1 MATFIPEWAQASGR
15 DLHIRRA
22 LAGLDD
28 EHVVRRP
35 LRQGAAGG
43 HGGQVGDC
51 PAAVFVQHPQRGW
64 LALGWCADP
73 FAALDPAQLFESEPR
88 QAFAESL
95 DRLQALGAAPGTAG
109 PGMAALLVL
118 WGCSDDEAQQLQRE
132 QADRHGL
139 RLVSREQFRDHG
151 AEIVRAL
158 LAPLP
163 AAAAELLL
171 ARYFPEA
178 EIASVCTAKRF
189 VHRDNDARLTR
200 YFLDTQQE
208 WATKLDLD
216 LGLHRLPAAQCEAA
230 GDFSV
235 RLVNGVAGS
244 GKTLIALHRA
254 RLLAELFPR
263 QRILVLIH
271 NTPVVADLKERLRR
285 AGRALP
291 PNVDFMTVFAWLV
304 AQWRRAFGVRPR
316 LPTDPDEVAGLVRFH
331 RGRWPGLKATDAQ
344 LLAELDFI
352 DDHLIVDEAGYA
364 AASRSGRGFS
374 LRAAERAQVWA
385 LYAAVA
391 KSLRSAGLLRWS
403 ALPRTLCLAR
413 DRHDRLQRYDHI
425 LVDEAQFCVPSWFEA
440 VKLSLAERGQ
450 LFLCADP
457 NQGFM
462 KSGLSWRS
470 AGLDVTG
477 RTKRL
482 RRSYRST
489 AHILGAATSV
499 LQLLGQR
506 DPDDYLEPDFT
517 GMDEGRPPQLL
528 YADTPQDAVD
538 RLVNEL
544 AALAGERG
552 LPLDA
557 FLVIYGRNVN
567 KAALYW
573 GLRRRFGA
581 GCVWWF
587 NEHSQKRAPP
597 RRDGGTCLRLAN
609 LDTATGLEA
618 AVVLLVGVEGLL
630 GLDAPPGAGGAD
642 AAGAQGAAEQEDQ
655 LRKLYMAM
663 TRAGRHLVLLSC
675 RRLPES
681 LEALFEQA

>member
-28 EHVVRRP
+28 EHVIRRP
-35 LRQGAAGG
+35 LRQAGG
-43 HGGQVGDC
+43 C
-51 PAAVFVQHPQRGW
+51 PAAVFVQHAARGW

-88 QAFAESL
+88 RALAEAL
-95 DRLQALGAAPGTAG
+95 DRLQELGSEAGSTGPGTA
-109 PGMAALLVL
+109 ALSVLVVLVVL
-118 WGCSDDEAQQLQRE
+118 WGCTDDEVQLLQRE
-132 QADRHGL
+132 HAARRGL
-139 RLVSREQFRDHG
+139 RLVSREQFRDRG
-151 AEIVRAL
+151 AEIVSGL

-163 AAAAELLL
+163 GAAAERLL

-178 EIASVCTAKRF
+178 EIAAVCTARRF
-189 VHRDNDARLTR
+189 ARRDNAARLTR
-200 YFLDTQQE
+200 YFLDAQQE

-230 GDFSV
+230 NDFSV

-244 GKTLIALHRA
+244 GKTLIALQRA
-254 RLLAELFPR
+254 RLMAELFPR

-271 NTPVVADLKERLRR
+271 NTPVVADIKDRLRR
-285 AGRALP
+285 AGRGLP

-304 AQWRRAFGVRPR
+304 EQWQRAFGSRPT
-316 LPTDPDEVAGLVRFH
+316 LPTDPDEVAALVRFH
-331 RGRWPGLKATDAQ
+331 RRRWPGLKASDAQ
-344 LLAELDFI
+344 LVAELDFI

-364 AASRSGRGFS
+364 AASRSGRGFA
-374 LRAAERAQVWA
+374 LRAAERGQVWA
-385 LYAAVA
+385 LYAAVT
-391 KSLRSAGLLRWS
+391 KSLRAAGLLRWS
-403 ALPRTLCLAR
+403 ALPRILCLAR
-413 DRHDRLQRYDHI
+413 DRHGLLQRYDHI
-425 LVDEAQFCVPSWFEA
+425 LLDEAQFCVPSWFQA

-470 AGLDVTG
+470 AGLDVAG

-499 LQLLGQR
+499 LQLLEER
-506 DPDDYLEPDFT
+506 DPDDYLAPDFT
-517 GMDEGRPPQLL
+517 GMDAGRPPQLL

-538 RLVNEL
+538 RLVNEV
-544 AALAGERG
+544 AALAGEAG
-552 LPLDA
+552 IPLDA

-581 GCVWWF
+581 RCVWWF
-587 NEHSQKRAPP
+587 NEHSQKKAPP

-618 AVVLLVGVEGLL
+618 GIVLLVGVEGLL
-630 GLDAPPGAGGAD
+630 GLDVAPAGH
-642 AAGAQGAAEQEDQ
+642 AAEREDQ

-663 TRAGRHLVLLSC
+663 TRAGQHLVLLSC
-675 RRLPES
+675 QRLPAP
-681 LEALFEQA
+681 LECLFEQA